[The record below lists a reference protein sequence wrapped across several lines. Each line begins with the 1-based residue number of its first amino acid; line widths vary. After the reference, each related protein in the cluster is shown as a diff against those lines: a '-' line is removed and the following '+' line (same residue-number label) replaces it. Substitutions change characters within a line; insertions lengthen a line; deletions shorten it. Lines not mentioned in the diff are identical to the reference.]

1 MPLTRRQFLQR
12 IAQAGGYSA
21 TFATMQSLGL
31 LAAPPETASVQDLPK
46 DAFSLNLRCIRVT
59 PAYFHR
65 EALGTRKRATQGAYA
80 AQPDNVM
87 ALSARER
94 RSKSVDMSRY
104 NSSAIRSSS
113 RGR

>member
-1 MPLTRRQFLQR
+1 MTGPLCSGVGALDC
-12 IAQAGGYSA
+12 AA
-21 TFATMQSLGL
+21 TVPNANATGDDFRKS
-31 LAAPPETASVQDLPK
+31 QDSPK